1 MFYHCLWEHNSC
13 FISLV
18 WYWFQ
23 TTTLMLLIV
32 SKNSAATLNTGKE
45 GINSWKK
52 WNFKRFL
59 GPGSNII
66 FQFHRSKGH
75 GSDGSGCI
83 TTLSRMHHYLH
94 RLYCWTPPTS
104 LYSDSTQTLS
114 QINNGTDPKTVP
126 ASKIKSQCAGNTQ
139 YT

>member
-1 MFYHCLWEHNSC
+1 MSYHCLWEHNSC

-23 TTTLMLLIV
+23 TTTPMLLIA
-32 SKNSAATLNTGKE
+32 SKSCEATSNTDKE

-52 WNFKRFL
+52 WNVKCFL
-59 GPGSNII
+59 GPGSNVI

-75 GSDGSGCI
+75 GSGCT

-94 RLYCWTPPTS
+94 CLYCWTPPTS
-104 LYSDSTQTLS
+104 LYSDNTQTPP
-114 QINNGTDPKTVP
+114 QINNGTDPKTGP
-126 ASKIKSQCAGNTQ
+126 ASKIKSQCACNTP